1 MQITKRIPEM
11 VNSAQAIAY
20 WEELPEG
27 TRRDYFESARADTFA
42 AIGAEAELGLHD
54 RRTYYGRGSVTAQ
67 AVDDAYHDSAEFG
80 ELLRGLE
87 EERRARYDAQ
97 EYDCIVCGCRTI
109 AKRSMVAEIKR
120 SVTTVALRSGSASS
134 TKRIRVPRFRKFQM

>member
-27 TRRDYFESARADTFA
+27 TRRDYFENARADTFA

-67 AVDDAYHDSAEFG
+67 AVDDAYYDSAEFR

-109 AKRSMVAEIKR
+109 AKRSMVAGDQAQCYDCCPPKW
-120 SVTTVALRSGSASS
+120 
-134 TKRIRVPRFRKFQM
+134 KRIIDKAH